1 MRTTVFWH
9 AKRPRSPVGLQSL
22 VEYVLLVVLLAV
34 AVLVVLN
41 RRHADEKVARVI
53 EEVRKSAGD
62 VPGLIER
69 MDVLE
74 QRIHTLDPEPVRAEL
89 AKLRLAV
96 DGLAAAPP
104 APEPIHA
111 DEELP
116 RSSELRGLVERSL
129 AARGL
134 TEIRLLNDA
143 SELDADE
150 LEVRVEAVRDGLV
163 TKGRVHVVGTEV
175 RAVQLDDTLRQFP

>member
-1 MRTTVFWH
+1 
-9 AKRPRSPVGLQSL
+9 
-22 VEYVLLVVLLAV
+22 VEYVLLVILLAV

-53 EEVRKSAGD
+53 EEVRKSAGAL
-62 VPGLIER
+62 PSLIER
-69 MDVLE
+69 IDTLE
-74 QRIHTLDPEPVRAEL
+74 QRIHTMDPEPVRAEL

-96 DGLAAAPP
+96 DGLAEAPP
-104 APEPIHA
+104 APEPIHT
-111 DEELP
+111 DEQLT
-116 RSSELRGLVERSL
+116 RSQELRSLVERSL
-129 AARGL
+129 SARGL
-134 TEIRLLNDA
+134 TEIRVLNDA

-150 LEVRVEAVRDGLV
+150 LEIRVEAVCDGLV

>member
-1 MRTTVFWH
+1 
-9 AKRPRSPVGLQSL
+9 

-41 RRHADEKVARVI
+41 RRNADAKVARVI
-53 EEVRKSAGD
+53 EELRSNAEVL
-62 VPGLIER
+62 PGLIDR
-69 MDVLE
+69 IDVLE

-104 APEPIHA
+104 APEPIQT
-111 DEELP
+111 DQQLT
-116 RSSELRGLVERSL
+116 RSQELRGLVERSL

-134 TEIRLLNDA
+134 TEIRLLNDP
-143 SELDADE
+143 SEFDADE
-150 LEVRVEAVRDGLV
+150 LEVRVEAVCQGLV
-163 TKGRVHVVGTEV
+163 TKGRVHVVGSEV